1 MTKEELQN
9 IDTRQKLYLPHWCI
23 IPEEIKNDDSIS
35 DAEKIFF
42 GDLTVLSNEKGF
54 CWGKDEEFAE
64 LKKKSIRTIQ
74 RFFENLENN
83 GYILREVIQISY
95 RSIDG
100 ALRWKKDRKIWVGKA
115 KLKKFPNTTKMADTS
130 NSVEKQKFKK
140 FPNTTQMAGS
150 YEHDKNGEFYKEE
163 NKNQIKKLTNPSTP
177 QSPKPKVEPK
187 KLVSFSL
194 FEKEEILSDFELSSS
209 EMKSLLSQTQELSLD
224 VFKESIQAFLDYR
237 KKTDVQSNFAV
248 LWKALGCGGDQ
259 PWQAKDCNSIEEKNK
274 AIADKLK
281 ITNGQT
287 IRGWLFSRCNDCIEF
302 SHACHS
308 KVFEFSSH
316 SFEKNLRDFLEK
328 LGESALL
335 NA

>member
-1 MTKEELQN
+1 MSIVRVVHNRDNPYKAINTSICTDKRLSWKAKGLWFYAFSRPDDWQFYVSEIVTQSTDGRDSVRGILNELEN
-9 IDTRQKLYLPHWCI
+9 CGYLIRQQ
-23 IPEEIKNDDSIS
+23 DR
-35 DAEKIFF
+35 
-42 GDLTVLSNEKGF
+42 NEKGRF
-54 CWGKDEEFAE
+54 KKWDWILFETTQLAEEF
-64 LKKKSIRTIQ
+64 Q
-74 RFFENLENN
+74 
-83 GYILREVIQISY
+83 
-95 RSIDG
+95 
-100 ALRWKKDRKIWVGKA
+100 
-115 KLKKFPNTTKMADTS
+115 KKFPKPENPAPVS
-130 NSVEKQKFKK
+130 SAPVNR
-140 FPNTTQMAGS
+140 PLLNI
-150 YEHDKNGEFYKEE
+150 DKTNIE
-163 NKNQIKKLTNPSTP
+163 KLTNPPTP
-177 QSPKPKVEPK
+177 QSPEPKAEPK

-194 FEKEEILSDFELSSS
+194 SEKEELLSDFELSSS